1 MGKNVMRKW
10 MISGTIVLVLLV
22 AADFLL
28 RANIHAFVRE
38 RMQKVLATHFAS
50 TVEFSDFDV
59 TMFPRMHVTITGLV
73 LRHKGR
79 TDIPPLIEV
88 RKVSM
93 DANFATLLRAQPHIA
108 FVQLDGL
115 QIHTPPRQPGGEPLI
130 RSTDQDLAK
139 KYPVLVDR
147 LVADDANIVVLRAQP
162 GKPPRE
168 FPIHHLEIRDLS
180 FDRPADFHAT
190 LTNAVPTGEINA
202 TGQFGPWV
210 PEEPSETPAV
220 GKYTFYNADFAT
232 LKGLQ
237 GTLSSTGEFSGPLD
251 YLHVSGVTDMPN
263 FSLRTTDHPM
273 GLHTDFDAVVDG
285 TNGDTYLNKVTAR
298 FLHTTLLVSGKIVDE
313 DRDIKGR
320 TILLDAVSQDAQ
332 VQDLIRIA
340 TKGSEPLMTG
350 VVRLRAKISIPEG
363 NPDLIDRLQLQ
374 GQFGI
379 ANIQFTD
386 SSVQG
391 KIDSLSRRGQGEPK
405 DMDINSVISDMK
417 GNFGMRN
424 AVLNFSNLEFGVTG
438 AAINLTGTYN
448 LDNEQIDFHGKLKL
462 KAKLSQTTTGM
473 KSFFL
478 KAIDPFF
485 EGKNAG
491 TVLAIKITGTKDNP
505 SFGLDHG
512 GPSAPAESAPPKGQ

>member
-1 MGKNVMRKW
+1 MRKW
-10 MISGTIVLVLLV
+10 IIGTTIVVVAVLVLVPVV
-22 AADFLL
+22 ALYVLGPRIHGIL
-28 RANIHAFVRE
+28 RNRVE
-38 RMQKVLATHFAS
+38 TVLRTHFES
-50 TVEFSDFDV
+50 QVEISDFAV
-59 TMFPRMHVTITGLV
+59 SLFPRVHVTITGLV

-202 TGQFGPWV
+202 TGQFGPWSA
-210 PEEPSETPAV
+210 EEPSETPAV

-273 GLHTDFDAVVDG
+273 ALHTDFDAVVDG

-320 TILLDAVSQDAQ
+320 TIILDAVSQDAQ

-340 TKGSEPLMTG
+340 TKGSEPVMTG
-350 VVRLRAKISIPEG
+350 TVKLRTKLSIPEG
-363 NPDLIDRLQLQ
+363 TEDLIDRMQLQ

-379 ANIQFTD
+379 GDIQFTN

-405 DMDINSVISDMK
+405 DMDISSVISDMK

-424 AVLNFSNLEFGVTG
+424 AVLNFSDLQFGVTG
-438 AAINLTGTYN
+438 ATINLTGTYN
-448 LDNEQIDFHGKLKL
+448 LDNEQLDFHGKLKL
-462 KAKLSQTTTGM
+462 KAKLSQTTTGV

-478 KAIDPFF
+478 KAVDPFF
-485 EGKNAG
+485 EGKDAG

-505 SFGLDHG
+505 TFGLDRG
-512 GPSAPAESAPPKGQ
+512 GPSAPAETSPPKGQ

>member
-1 MGKNVMRKW
+1 MRKW
-10 MISGTIVLVLLV
+10 IIAGIVAVLLLPVV
-22 AADFLL
+22 ALYAL
-28 RANIHAFVRE
+28 RPKLHAILRNRTE
-38 RMQKVLATHFAS
+38 TILRTHFAS
-50 TVEFSDFDV
+50 DVEFSDFGGSL
-59 TMFPRMHVTITGLV
+59 FPRVHVTITGLV

-79 TDIPPLIEV
+79 TDIPPLIQI
-88 RKVSM
+88 RQGSM
-93 DANFATLLRAQPHIA
+93 YANLLSLLRAAPRIA
-108 FVQLDGL
+108 YVQLEGL
-115 QIHTPPRQPGGEPLI
+115 QIHTPPREPGADPVI
-130 RSTDQDLAK
+130 KRTDQDLAR
-139 KYPVLVDR
+139 KYPVLIKELR
-147 LVADDANIVVLRAQP
+147 ADDAIIIVLRAQP
-162 GKPPRE
+162 EKPPRE
-168 FPIHHLEIRDLS
+168 FPIHHLVLRDLS
-180 FDRPADFHAT
+180 FDRPAEFQAA

-202 TGQFGPWV
+202 TGQFGPWL
-210 PEEPSETPAV
+210 PEDPSETPAE
-220 GKYTFYNADFAT
+220 GKYTFENADLGT
-232 LKGLQ
+232 LKGLK
-237 GTLSSTGEFSGPLD
+237 GMLSSTGEFSGPLD
-251 YLHVSGVTDMPN
+251 YLKVEGVSDTPD
-263 FSLRTTDHPM
+263 FCLRTTDHPLA
-273 GLHTDFDAVVDG
+273 LHTDFDAIVDG

-313 DRDIKGR
+313 DREIKGR

-350 VVRLRAKISIPEG
+350 TVKLRTKISIPEG

-405 DMDINSVISDMK
+405 DMDINSVISEMT

-424 AVLNFSNLEFGVTG
+424 AVLSFSDLQFGVPG

-448 LDNEQIDFHGKLKL
+448 LDTEQIDFHGKLKL

-512 GPSAPAESAPPKGQ
+512 GPSVPAEASPPKGQ

>member
-1 MGKNVMRKW
+1 MRKW
-10 MISGTIVLVLLV
+10 VVGAVVVIVGVV
-22 AADFLL
+22 
-28 RANIHAFVRE
+28 
-38 RMQKVLATHFAS
+38 VLAPIIAVYVLGPKIHGILRSRIENVLRTHFES
-50 TVEFSDFDV
+50 QVEISDFSV
-59 TMFPRMHVTITGLV
+59 SLLPRVHVTITGLV

-93 DANFATLLRAQPHIA
+93 YANFASLLRAQPHIA
-108 FVQLDGL
+108 FVQLEGL
-115 QIHTPPRQPGGEPLI
+115 QIHTPPREPGGSPLI
-130 RSTDQDLAK
+130 HSTDQDLAR
-139 KYPVLVDR
+139 KYPVLIDR

-168 FPIHHLEIRDLS
+168 FPIHHLQLRDLS
-180 FDRPADFHAT
+180 FDRPAEFQAA
-190 LTNAVPTGEINA
+190 LTNAVPKGEINA
-202 TGQFGPWV
+202 SGQFGPWL

-220 GKYTFYNADFAT
+220 GKYVFYNADFAT
-232 LKGLQ
+232 LKGLK
-237 GTLSSTGEFSGPLD
+237 GILSSTGEFSGPLD
-251 YLHVSGVTDMPN
+251 YLHVAGETDIPD

-273 GLHTDFDAVVDG
+273 ALHTDFDAIVDG
-285 TNGDTYLNKVTAR
+285 TNGDTYLNSVTAR
-298 FLHTTLLVSGKIVDE
+298 FLHTTLLVSGKIADE
-313 DRDIKGR
+313 DRNIKGR
-320 TILLDAVSQDAQ
+320 TIILDAVSQDAQ

-350 VVRLRAKISIPEG
+350 AVRLRTKISIPEG
-363 NPDLIDRLQLQ
+363 TPDLIDRLQLQ

-379 ANIQFTD
+379 GDIQFTN

-405 DMDINSVISDMK
+405 DMDINSVISEMK
-417 GNFGMRN
+417 GSFGMRH
-424 AVLNFSNLEFGVTG
+424 AILNFSDLQFGVTG
-438 AAINLTGTYN
+438 AAVNLTGTYN
-448 LDNEQIDFHGKLKL
+448 LDTEQLDFHGKLKL
-462 KAKLSQTTTGM
+462 KAKLSQTTTGA

-485 EGKNAG
+485 EGKDAG

-512 GPSAPAESAPPKGQ
+512 GPSAPAEPSPPKGQ